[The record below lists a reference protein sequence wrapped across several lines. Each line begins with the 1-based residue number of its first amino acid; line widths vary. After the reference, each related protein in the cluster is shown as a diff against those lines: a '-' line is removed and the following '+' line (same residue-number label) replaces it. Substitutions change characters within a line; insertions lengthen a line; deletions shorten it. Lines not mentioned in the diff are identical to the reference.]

1 MKVWWLLDDRYCR
14 LKGLKSD
21 ERGMKAMKRMHKYYS
36 IHTGPKEDSIME
48 YDIEVVTVR
57 SVHTDVYTDT
67 A

>member
-1 MKVWWLLDDRYCR
+1 
-14 LKGLKSD
+14 
-21 ERGMKAMKRMHKYYS
+21 MKAMKRMHKYYS

-57 SVHTDVYTDT
+57 SVHTDVYTDM